1 MKKEME
7 NQITFNIK
15 RTEGQKKAYAMLH
28 DPNIKYMILVW
39 SRQSGKS
46 VFAEIACIESLC
58 KRDKFSAYITPS
70 YKHGKKVYEELVKLL
85 TPSGIIKR
93 KNGQELRLE
102 SIYGSVL
109 QFFSG
114 ESPTAIR
121 GNTVSDILIIDE
133 AAYFQDVL
141 PNGEDIWFNVI
152 QPITKARCKKI
163 IMISTPAGKRG
174 FFFQH
179 YMRALEGKEGY
190 ACMKRTIYDDSLV
203 SKDYVEDQK
212 LGTPQKIFAQE
223 YECVFLDSAL
233 TFFEGFEKCFK
244 PLNISYEKTWIGV
257 DLSGD
262 GSDETIVTKINEQDQ
277 VEQIKV
283 SGSLDMKYQLIASI
297 INESKNLQM
306 AYIEIN
312 GLGAPMFN
320 EIKKLVRN
328 QQIIKPWETTNST
341 KEQIITNLALRIA
354 QNRISFDEMDKD
366 LFSQFG
372 TFLCKFTKTKK
383 LQFEAMAGS
392 HDDRIMSLAIAL
404 QAKLDYDYK
413 FTKTFA
419 SVIRI

>member
-1 MKKEME
+1 MKME
-7 NQITFNIK
+7 SKVTFNIN
-15 RTEGQKKAYAMLH
+15 RTEGQKMAYDMLH
-28 DPNIKYMILVW
+28 DPNVKYMILVW

-58 KRDKFSAYITPS
+58 KKDKFSAYITPS

-85 TPSGIIKR
+85 TPCGLIKR

-133 AAYFQDVL
+133 ASYFQDVL

-152 QPITKARCKKI
+152 QPITKARCRKI

-174 FFFQH
+174 FFYQH

-203 SKDYVEDQK
+203 TKDYIEDQK
-212 LGTPQKIFAQE
+212 QGTPSKIFAQE

-233 TFFEGFEKCFK
+233 TFFEGFEKQFGK
-244 PLNISYEKTWIGV
+244 INHSYEKTWIGV

-262 GSDETIVTKINEQDQ
+262 GSDETIVTKINEKDE

-283 SGSLDMKYQLIASI
+283 TGSLDLKYQKIGDI
-297 INESKNLQM
+297 INTSKNLQM

-312 GLGAPMFN
+312 GLGSPMYN

-328 QQIIKPWETTNST
+328 QQIIKPWETTNAS

-354 QNRISFDEMDKD
+354 QNRIFFNEADND

-413 FTKTFA
+413 YTKTFA
-419 SVIRI
+419 SVIKI

>member
-1 MKKEME
+1 MKE
-7 NQITFNIK
+7 NRITFNIK
-15 RTEGQKKAYAMLH
+15 RTEGQKKAYEMLH
-28 DPNIKYMILVW
+28 DPSIKYMILVW

-58 KRDKFSAYITPS
+58 KQDKFSAYITPQ
-70 YKHGKKVYEELVKLL
+70 YKHGEKVYEELVKYLEPTGL
-85 TPSGIIKR
+85 IKR
-93 KNGQELRLE
+93 KNGQKLRIE

-114 ESPTAIR
+114 DSPTAIR

-133 AAYFQDVL
+133 ASYFPDQL
-141 PNGEDIWFNVI
+141 SNGEDIWYNVI

-174 FFFQH
+174 FFYQH

-203 SKDYVEDQK
+203 SKDYIEDQK
-212 LGTPQKIFAQE
+212 QGTPEKIFQQE
-223 YECVFLDSAL
+223 YECIFLDSAL

-244 PLNISYEKTWIGV
+244 PVKSSYQKTWIGV
-257 DLSGD
+257 DLSGN
-262 GSDETIVTKINEQDQ
+262 GQDETILTKVNEKDEI
-277 VEQIKV
+277 EQFAIK
-283 SGSLDMKYQLIASI
+283 GTLDMKYQQIASI
-297 INESKNLQM
+297 INESVNLQM
-306 AYIEIN
+306 AYVEIN
-312 GLGAPMFN
+312 GLGLPMY
-320 EIKKLVRN
+320 EQIKKLVRN
-328 QQIIKPWETTNST
+328 KQIIKPWETTNSS

-354 QNRISFDEMDKD
+354 QNRIVFNELDKE

-383 LQFEAMAGS
+383 LQFEAMAGC

-413 FTKTFA
+413 YTKTFA
-419 SVIRI
+419 TVIKI